1 MNRKKTSF
9 VHLKIRLHNYES
21 EGDIKNKLRSKV
33 LGRSTVFFFFF
44 NSFQRYA
51 TGNVCACCLNIYASK
66 EETGKIKS

>member
-33 LGRSTVFFFFF
+33 LGRSTVFFF
-44 NSFQRYA
+44 SSI
-51 TGNVCACCLNIYASK
+51 VSK
-66 EETGKIKS
+66 DMQLAMFVHAV